1 MTVLA
6 SIIEF
11 LRLKSAVAAQKTSEA
26 KTQADTQEDLLAMA
40 AADQED
46 PFDHPVNAVFPD
58 SLFESTHC
66 HF

>member
-26 KTQADTQEDLLAMA
+26 KTQADTQEDLLAMVLNHE
-40 AADQED
+40 Q
-46 PFDHPVNAVFPD
+46 N
-58 SLFESTHC
+58 
-66 HF
+66 

>member
-11 LRLKSAVAAQKTSEA
+11 LRLKSAVTAQKTSEA
-26 KTQADTQEDLLAMA
+26 RAQADTQEDQLAMV

-46 PFDHPVNAVFPD
+46 PFDHPVNPVFPD
-58 SLFESTHC
+58 SLFEPTHC

>member
-1 MTVLA
+1 M

-11 LRLKSAVAAQKTSEA
+11 LRLKSAVAEQKA
-26 KTQADTQEDLLAMA
+26 KEVKAEMVTQDGQIAMS

-46 PFDHPVNAVFPD
+46 PFDHPVNPVFPD

>member
-1 MTVLA
+1 MLM

-11 LRLKSAVAAQKTSEA
+11 LSLKSAVAAQKAEEA
-26 KTQADTQEDLLAMA
+26 KAQVA
-40 AADQED
+40 AQRPIATVPDVDQED
-46 PFDHPVNAVFPD
+46 PFDHPVNPVFTD

>member
-40 AADQED
+40 AAVSAPIQI
-46 PFDHPVNAVFPD
+46 
-58 SLFESTHC
+58 
-66 HF
+66 